1 MSRARMS
8 IIVYGTYLAA
18 AGAVMGLIT
27 HVLMVIARIPDDHS
41 FWVRIAGILAFVLG
55 IKGVQNSTLENAS
68 LFRFDNF
75 TRTFAGTY
83 MVVLVLLG
91 IAPKIVLVLS
101 VLEYGGSLWT
111 ELAIRADKRS
121 PVRTAVA

>member
-1 MSRARMS
+1 
-8 IIVYGTYLAA
+8 
-18 AGAVMGLIT
+18 MGLIP